1 MESRSSSSGLG
12 EPAAGQLS
20 QTRGRGLLAPVLAA
34 ALPWHALGAPG
45 TLARAERTA
54 APTASSVRP
63 WSGAPRSG
71 FRYPSAAMQ
80 ITTSPAPKSTILVE
94 VEVPAERLAQA
105 VGEATRALSR
115 RTKVPG
121 FRPGKAPRGVLEAV
135 LGHGAV
141 LEEAVDRLVQ
151 SSYRDALIEKEILPL
166 TNADVEIVQA
176 EEGKPLIFKAT
187 VPIRPE
193 VALGDYT
200 NFNFRPEIETT
211 DEHKVDKVIEELR
224 DQNASL
230 SPVEDRGAKKGDY
243 AVIKYEGTRD
253 GVPFEGGSAER
264 MPLII
269 GEDRLIPG
277 FEDELVGLT
286 VGDTKG
292 FDITFPADYGEES
305 LAGQKAHFEVEVR
318 ELREKILPDPDDDFA
333 RSMGDFTDLANLRE
347 EVKKRLERNALDKAR
362 HTFSDQIIEYA
373 IANATIDLPDVLV
386 EQEVEVMHDEFRSA
400 LARQGIS
407 DEAYAKVSG
416 KTHEELHAD
425 FRPDAEKRVK
435 VLLVL
440 SKIAEVEN
448 LTIGDADVDAEIAK
462 GKERYAGDQKLT
474 KYFESE
480 RGRNYIRSTLR
491 RSRVVEK
498 LVDDWLAA
506 HPEHPAIPHV
516 EDGPADTIDDDQA
529 RSVAAVGATDP
540 GSILDPDGH
549 DHDHSDHHH
558 HSDHDHD
565 HDPAESGEPAPAG

>member
-1 MESRSSSSGLG
+1 
-12 EPAAGQLS
+12 
-20 QTRGRGLLAPVLAA
+20 
-34 ALPWHALGAPG
+34 
-45 TLARAERTA
+45 
-54 APTASSVRP
+54 
-63 WSGAPRSG
+63 
-71 FRYPSAAMQ
+71 MQ
-80 ITTSPAPKSTILVE
+80 ITTTPAAKSTILVE
-94 VEVPAERLAQA
+94 VEVPAERLSQA

-151 SSYRDALIEKEILPL
+151 SAYRDALIEKEILPL

-193 VALGDYT
+193 VELGDYR

-211 DEHKVDKVIEELR
+211 DKPKVDKVIEELR

-230 SPVEDRGAKKGDY
+230 SPVEERGAQKGDY

-253 GVPFEGGSAER
+253 GVPFDGGSAER

-292 FDITFPADYGEES
+292 FDITFPADYGEET

-318 ELREKILPDPDDDFA
+318 ELREKILPEADDDFA
-333 RSMGDFTDLANLRE
+333 RSMGDFTDLANLRD
-347 EVKKRLERNALDKAR
+347 EVEKRLKRNALDKAR

-373 IANATIDLPDVLV
+373 VANSTIDLPDVLV

-407 DEAYAKVSG
+407 EEAYTKVSG

-440 SKIAEVEN
+440 SKIAEAES
-448 LTIGDADVDAEIAK
+448 LTIADADVDAEIAR
-462 GKERYAGDQKLT
+462 GRERYAGDPKLT
-474 KYFESE
+474 KYFESD

-506 HPEHPAIPHV
+506 HPDHPAIPHV
-516 EDGPADTIDDDQA
+516 EDGPADTLDDEQA
-529 RSVAAVGATDP
+529 RSLASVGATDP
-540 GSILDPDGH
+540 GSILGAD
-549 DHDHSDHHH
+549 S
-558 HSDHDHD
+558 HDHD
-565 HDPAESGEPAPAG
+565 HDAHDHAGHAHAHAHAHDHATTDEPAPAG